1 MLCWS
6 IIAFAPH
13 GLGQEYQG
21 KQLVRAEL
29 LAATNAVVPG
39 KPFTVGL
46 LLRMAPAWHT
56 YWKFSG
62 DAGLPSEMKWKLPP
76 GWKIGEIQWPIPLKT
91 IDPGDIQ
98 TYGYENEVLLMQEI
112 TPPNVVAGI
121 GDAGNVG
128 RANHEPGSSIP
139 ATTVKL
145 SADASWLVCERICIP
160 GGATLQL
167 ELPASTTSQLANTE
181 LFARYRRLL
190 PQNWPGANVATA
202 DWSRVGSDLRLKV
215 TSETLANYS
224 AVDFF
229 PLPEQSTVV
238 GHPRIESRSKN
249 EVVFRIPIESS
260 EKNLSSMAGLLVFS
274 HQPNGEDRAA
284 WQIATPTVV
293 SAARPAPVRGIFTFL
308 LFGFLGG
315 IILNLMPCV
324 LPVISLKIFG
334 FIQQAGQSRQ
344 KILRSGVAFTIGI
357 FAWFITLALLLIALK
372 AAGRDVTWGGFQF
385 TNAYFVLALSV
396 IVLVFALNLFGV
408 FEISLP
414 QSMTRGLLSTTER
427 KDDLGSFFQ
436 GVFATVL
443 ATPCTAP
450 FLGTAL
456 GFAFSQSPAI
466 ILSMFVAIA
475 AGMSAP
481 YLLLSAQP
489 AWLRLLPKPGPWML
503 HVKQFMGFLL
513 LATLLFLLYVL
524 GAQRG
529 LEGAIWASCFLLV
542 ISVACWM
549 KGAFVVPTA
558 SVLKRSVV
566 LVLMLVLVFM
576 SGIYFIGDKFHS
588 GNIASADSRL
598 RGDWQAFTPERLQT
612 ELEQGRFVF
621 VDFTAAWCLTCKF
634 NEASVLESAE
644 VRQAFQRHRIVKM
657 KADWTNGDPAI
668 TKLLQHF
675 GRPGVP
681 LYVLYPGKNDEP
693 IVFPELLTKS
703 MVLEKLETSAPHNKA
718 TGMPRISVSS
728 VVNAPAEKVWAVI
741 RRFDAVV
748 DWLPFVKSSPIED
761 GGDPTRVGCIRV
773 LTQTD
778 GEVFR
783 EVLVALSDAERSY
796 SYTFV
801 SSPVPVRN
809 HQTTLHVLPITDG
822 DRSYVEW
829 SSRFEIDPECEAQL
843 VDLMN
848 RNFLA
853 GLRNLAEKFN
863 RDRAASP

>member
-1 MLCWS
+1 MAYHVDCRELARMLPNYMRLVSRPAIVSLLYLWN
-6 IIAFAPH
+6 IAFAPH
-13 GLGQEYQG
+13 GFAQEYQG

-29 LAATNAVVPG
+29 LADTNAVVPG

-62 DAGLPSEMKWKLPP
+62 DAGLPTELKWKLPP

-112 TPPNVVAGI
+112 TPPTNL
-121 GDAGNVG
+121 D
-128 RANHEPGSSIP
+128 SSS
-139 ATTVKL
+139 VKL

-160 GGATLQL
+160 GGTTLQL
-167 ELPASTTSQLANTE
+167 ELPVSTTNQPANTE

-190 PQNWPGANVATA
+190 PQNWPAAKVATA
-202 DWSRVGSDLRLKV
+202 DWDRVGSDLRLKLN
-215 TSETLANYS
+215 SETLANYQ
-224 AVDFF
+224 AIDFF
-229 PLPEQSTVV
+229 PLPEQSTLI
-238 GHPRIESRSKN
+238 GHPRIESRNKS
-249 EVVFRIPIESS
+249 EVVFRVPIESS
-260 EKNLSSMAGLLVFS
+260 EKKLSSMGGLVVFS
-274 HQPNGEDRAA
+274 QQPNGEDRAA
-284 WQIATPTVV
+284 WQLTAATARPQTGLSASRSAIA
-293 SAARPAPVRGIFTFL
+293 PAPVRGIFTFL
-308 LFGFLGG
+308 LFGFIGG

-344 KILRSGVAFTIGI
+344 KILRSGVAFAIGI
-357 FAWFITLALLLIALK
+357 FAWFIVLALLLIALK
-372 AAGRDVTWGGFQF
+372 GAGRDVTWGGLQF
-385 TNAYFVLALSV
+385 TNAYFVLVLSV

-414 QSMTRGLLSTTER
+414 QSMTRSLLSTTER
-427 KDDLGSFFQ
+427 KDLLGSFFQ

-456 GFAFSQSPAI
+456 GFAFTQSPAI
-466 ILSMFVAIA
+466 ILSIFVAIA

-489 AWLRLLPKPGPWML
+489 AWLRFLPRPGPWML

-549 KGAFVVPTA
+549 KGAFVLPAA
-558 SVLKRSVV
+558 SAAKRSVV
-566 LVLMLVLVFM
+566 IVLALLFVLA
-576 SGIYFIGDKFHS
+576 SGIYFIGNKFHS
-588 GNIASADSRL
+588 ANIASADSRL
-598 RGDWQAFTPERLQT
+598 RGDWQAFTPERLQA

-634 NEASVLESAE
+634 NEASVLESTE
-644 VRQAFQRHRIVKM
+644 VRDAFQRHGIVKL
-657 KADWTNGDPAI
+657 KADWTNGDPVI

-681 LYVLYPGKNDEP
+681 LYVLYPGKNEEP
-693 IVFPELLTKS
+693 IVFPELLTKG
-703 MVLEKLETSAPHNKA
+703 MLLDKLETS
-718 TGMPRISVSS
+718 GR
-728 VVNAPAEKVWAVI
+728 AV
-741 RRFDAVV
+741 
-748 DWLPFVKSSPIED
+748 
-761 GGDPTRVGCIRV
+761 
-773 LTQTD
+773 
-778 GEVFR
+778 
-783 EVLVALSDAERSY
+783 
-796 SYTFV
+796 
-801 SSPVPVRN
+801 
-809 HQTTLHVLPITDG
+809 
-822 DRSYVEW
+822 
-829 SSRFEIDPECEAQL
+829 
-843 VDLMN
+843 
-848 RNFLA
+848 
-853 GLRNLAEKFN
+853 
-863 RDRAASP
+863 ASQ

>member
-21 KQLVRAEL
+21 KQLVKAEL
-29 LAATNAVVPG
+29 LADTNAVVPG

-62 DAGLPSEMKWKLPP
+62 DAGLPTELKWKLPA

-112 TPPNVVAGI
+112 TPPTKL
-121 GDAGNVG
+121 
-128 RANHEPGSSIP
+128 GSSS
-139 ATTVKL
+139 VKL

-160 GGATLQL
+160 GGATVKLG
-167 ELPASTTSQLANTE
+167 LPVSTTSQPANTE

-190 PQNWPGANVATA
+190 PQNWPGANAAAA
-202 DWSRVGSDLRLKV
+202 DWGRVGSDLRLKV
-215 TSETLANYS
+215 TSETLANYP

-284 WQIATPTVV
+284 WQLTTPPAV

-357 FAWFITLALLLIALK
+357 FAWFIALALLLIALK

-408 FEISLP
+408 FEISMP

-443 ATPCTAP
+443 ATPCSAP

-456 GFAFSQSPAI
+456 GFAFSQSPAT

-489 AWLRLLPKPGPWML
+489 AWLRFLPRPGPWML

-558 SVLKRSVV
+558 SVFKRSVV
-566 LVLMLVLVFM
+566 SLLMLVLVFM
-576 SGIYFIGDKFHS
+576 SGIYFIGNKFHFA
-588 GNIASADSRL
+588 NIASANSRL
-598 RGDWQAFTPERLQT
+598 RGDWQAFTPEQLQA

-634 NEASVLESAE
+634 NEVNVLESAE
-644 VRQAFQRHRIVKM
+644 VRQAFQRHGIVKL
-657 KADWTNGDPAI
+657 KADWTNGDPVI

-681 LYVLYPGKNDEP
+681 LYVLYPGKNEEP

-703 MVLEKLETSAPHNKA
+703 MVLEKLET
-718 TGMPRISVSS
+718 ISP
-728 VVNAPAEKVWAVI
+728 N
-741 RRFDAVV
+741 
-748 DWLPFVKSSPIED
+748 
-761 GGDPTRVGCIRV
+761 
-773 LTQTD
+773 
-778 GEVFR
+778 
-783 EVLVALSDAERSY
+783 VASRKI
-796 SYTFV
+796 
-801 SSPVPVRN
+801 
-809 HQTTLHVLPITDG
+809 TTNEH
-822 DRSYVEW
+822 
-829 SSRFEIDPECEAQL
+829 
-843 VDLMN
+843 
-848 RNFLA
+848 
-853 GLRNLAEKFN
+853 
-863 RDRAASP
+863 

>member
-1 MLCWS
+1 MLPDHMRVPSRFAACWMLCWS

-13 GLGQEYQG
+13 GLAQEYQG
-21 KQLVRAEL
+21 KQLVKAEL
-29 LAATNAVVPG
+29 LADTNAVVPG
-39 KPFTVGL
+39 KPFIVGL
-46 LLRMAPAWHT
+46 LLRTAPAWHT

-62 DAGLPSEMKWKLPP
+62 DAGLPTELKWKLPP
-76 GWKIGEIQWPIPLKT
+76 GWKISEIQWPIPLKT

-98 TYGYENEVLLMQEI
+98 TYGYENEVLLIQEI
-112 TPPNVVAGI
+112 TPPAKL
-121 GDAGNVG
+121 DS
-128 RANHEPGSSIP
+128 PS
-139 ATTVKL
+139 VKL

-167 ELPASTTSQLANTE
+167 ELPVSTTSQPANTE

-190 PQNWPGANVATA
+190 PQNLPGANMATA
-202 DWSRVGSDLRLKV
+202 DWSRVGSDLRLKI
-215 TSETLANYS
+215 TSETLANYP

-229 PLPEQSTVV
+229 PFPEQSTVV
-238 GHPRIESRSKN
+238 GHPRIESRNKN
-249 EVVFRIPIESS
+249 EIVFRIPIESS
-260 EKNLSSMAGLLVFS
+260 EKTLSSMAGLIVFS

-284 WQIATPTVV
+284 WQLTTP
-293 SAARPAPVRGIFTFL
+293 SAVLAAHRAPVRGVFTFL

-334 FIQQAGQSRQ
+334 FIQQAGQSRH
-344 KILRSGVAFTIGI
+344 KIFRSGVAFTIGI
-357 FAWFITLALLLIALK
+357 FAWFIALALLLITLK

-414 QSMTRGLLSTTER
+414 QGMTRGLLSTTER

-456 GFAFSQSPAI
+456 GFAFTQSPPI
-466 ILSMFVAIA
+466 ILAMFIAVA

-489 AWLRLLPKPGPWML
+489 AWLRFLPRPGPWML

-542 ISVACWM
+542 VSVACWM

-566 LVLMLVLVFM
+566 LVLMLVLVFA
-576 SGIYFIGDKFHS
+576 SGVYFVGNKFYAANVPS
-588 GNIASADSRL
+588 VDSRL
-598 RGDWQAFTPERLQT
+598 RGDWQAFTPERLQA
-612 ELEQGRFVF
+612 ELEQGHFVF

-634 NEASVLESAE
+634 NEANVLESAE
-644 VRQAFQRHRIVKM
+644 VREAFQRRGIVKL
-657 KADWTNGDPAI
+657 KADWTNGDPVI

-681 LYVLYPGKNDEP
+681 LYVLYPGKNEEP
-693 IVFPELLTKS
+693 IVFPELLTKG
-703 MVLEKLETSAPHNKA
+703 MMLEKLESTS
-718 TGMPRISVSS
+718 R
-728 VVNAPAEKVWAVI
+728 AV
-741 RRFDAVV
+741 A
-748 DWLPFVKSSPIED
+748 
-761 GGDPTRVGCIRV
+761 
-773 LTQTD
+773 
-778 GEVFR
+778 
-783 EVLVALSDAERSY
+783 
-796 SYTFV
+796 
-801 SSPVPVRN
+801 
-809 HQTTLHVLPITDG
+809 
-822 DRSYVEW
+822 
-829 SSRFEIDPECEAQL
+829 AQ
-843 VDLMN
+843 
-848 RNFLA
+848 
-853 GLRNLAEKFN
+853 
-863 RDRAASP
+863 

>member
-1 MLCWS
+1 MRLASRLALCSMVCWS
-6 IIAFAPH
+6 ILALAPH
-13 GLGQEYQG
+13 GLGQRYQG
-21 KQLVRAEL
+21 KQLVKAEL
-29 LAATNAVVPG
+29 LADTSTIVPG

-46 LLRMAPAWHT
+46 LLRMAPGWHT

-62 DAGLPSEMKWKLPP
+62 DAGLPTELKWKLPP
-76 GWKIGEIQWPIPLKT
+76 GWKIGDIQWPIPLKT

-98 TYGYENEVLLMQEI
+98 TYGYVDEVLLMQEV
-112 TPPNVVAGI
+112 TPPPKIENSPIELG
-121 GDAGNVG
+121 
-128 RANHEPGSSIP
+128 
-139 ATTVKL
+139 
-145 SADASWLVCERICIP
+145 ADASWLVCEKICIP
-160 GGATLQL
+160 GSATLQL
-167 ELPASTTSQLANTE
+167 ELPISATSQPANTE

-190 PQNWPGANVATA
+190 PQNWPGANVAA
-202 DWSRVGSDLRLKV
+202 AEWRRAGSDLRLKV
-215 TSETLANYS
+215 TSEALADYP
-224 AVDFF
+224 ALEFF
-229 PLPEQSTVV
+229 PLPDQATVV
-238 GHPRIESRSKN
+238 GHPTIESRNKN
-249 EVVFRIPIESS
+249 EIVFRIPIESS
-260 EKNLSSMAGLLVFS
+260 GKNLSSIAGLIVFS
-274 HQPNGEDRAA
+274 EQPNGEDRAA
-284 WQIATPTVV
+284 WQIAVPSTV
-293 SAARPAPVRGIFTFL
+293 SAARPAPARGIFTFL

-344 KILRSGVAFTIGI
+344 KILRSGVAFTLGI
-357 FAWFITLALLLIALK
+357 FAWFIVLALLLIALK

-385 TNAYFVLALSV
+385 TNPYFVLGLSV

-414 QSMTRGLLSTTER
+414 QSMTRGLLSTTAR

-456 GFAFSQSPAI
+456 GFAFSQSAAI
-466 ILSMFVAIA
+466 ILAMFIAIA

-489 AWLRLLPKPGPWML
+489 AWLRFLPKPGPWML

-558 SVLKRSVV
+558 SAAKRNVV
-566 LVLMLVLVFM
+566 IFLMLVLVFA

-588 GNIASADSRL
+588 ANIASADSRL
-598 RGDWQAFTPERLQT
+598 RGDWQAFTPERLQA
-612 ELEQGRFVF
+612 ELEQGRTVF

-644 VRQAFQRHRIVKM
+644 VREAFQRHAIVKL
-657 KADWTNGDPAI
+657 KADWTNGDPVI
-668 TKLLQHF
+668 TKLLQQF

-681 LYVLYPGKNDEP
+681 LYVLYPGKNEEP
-693 IVFPELLTKS
+693 IVFPELLTKG
-703 MVLEKLETSAPHNKA
+703 MVLDKLET
-718 TGMPRISVSS
+718 IS
-728 VVNAPAEKVWAVI
+728 
-741 RRFDAVV
+741 R
-748 DWLPFVKSSPIED
+748 
-761 GGDPTRVGCIRV
+761 T
-773 LTQTD
+773 
-778 GEVFR
+778 
-783 EVLVALSDAERSY
+783 VAS
-796 SYTFV
+796 
-801 SSPVPVRN
+801 
-809 HQTTLHVLPITDG
+809 Q
-822 DRSYVEW
+822 
-829 SSRFEIDPECEAQL
+829 
-843 VDLMN
+843 
-848 RNFLA
+848 
-853 GLRNLAEKFN
+853 
-863 RDRAASP
+863 